1 MVELK
6 VDTAIINFVN
16 NSTKTLYIW
25 TQLEEC
31 FKVCIN
37 LFIYNLLINFYLV
50 ILFIFFNPN
59 FWFSFDLSL
68 KFEF

>member
-6 VDTAIINFVN
+6 VDNAIIKFIN
-16 NSTKTLYIW
+16 NSTKNLYIW

-31 FKVCIN
+31 YKVWIN
-37 LFIYNLLINFYLV
+37 LFIYNLLINFYSIIFL
-50 ILFIFFNPN
+50 FFNPN